1 MGFGSGG
8 GGFTP
13 SPNNVPGSTETGTL
27 LTDTHQFTGSV
38 DITGSLTLNG
48 SSVTGGGGGGGGA
61 VSSYT
66 NSGDNRVI
74 TSVNSNTINGE
85 ANFTFDG
92 SNMVMSDD
100 TDAKANIGRAVV
112 GYNGSR
118 ADAANFA
125 HRDHVSDT
133 AYALQQR
140 STGETVLN
148 APTGQN
154 VSMRINGTNA
164 LVVAGAAGGNVGI
177 NTGSPAARL
186 HVSASSVENDV
197 LRVDG
202 VGTKENALYVSG
214 SGRVGI
220 GTGTPD
226 STLEIRS
233 TTTQQKWSYDDDHE
247 FTVTVGSNGETVLAV
262 SGTTI
267 AGLGASD
274 LALDVS
280 SGGDIFFRRDGD
292 RLRFGISTGDTFI
305 QADNQDTDIAFRIH
319 PDAGLGAIGTEV
331 FRVDASG
338 AGALLMSGT
347 ISNPGG
353 NAPINF
359 RDTATSIHSPG
370 ANRLALTAPTL
381 EVTGTLGLNGT
392 SLTSTAAE
400 LNLLDASNGSPS
412 AGAWAAVERVGVY
425 TISGAKAGSSIAGGG
440 TNHVLGTL
448 PAGAYVTEAYL
459 DVTSVFA
466 VAGGAVAIS
475 LGTATTY
482 PAASRPFLEV
492 CQPSA
497 IPRTG
502 GTIDATSATGVITLS
517 AGSGFTPD
525 LFPGAKLP
533 AQENVILNVAD
544 GGGGTDGLTASGATL
559 ILKYIVM

>member
-13 SPNNVPGSTETGTL
+13 SPNNVPGSTQAGTDKD
-27 LTDTHQFTGSV
+27 TDLHQFTGSV

-48 SSVTGGGGGGGGA
+48 SAVTGGGGGGGTPG
-61 VSSYT
+61 
-66 NSGDNRVI
+66 G
-74 TSVNSNTINGE
+74 
-85 ANFTFDG
+85 
-92 SNMVMSDD
+92 
-100 TDAKANIGRAVV
+100 
-112 GYNGSR
+112 
-118 ADAANFA
+118 
-125 HRDHVSDT
+125 SDT
-133 AYALQQR
+133 QIQY
-140 STGETVLN
+140 N
-148 APTGQN
+148 
-154 VSMRINGTNA
+154 NG
-164 LVVAGAAGGNVGI
+164 GAFGG
-177 NTGSPAARL
+177 
-186 HVSASSVENDV
+186 ASGLIYDDV
-197 LRVDG
+197 
-202 VGTKENALYVSG
+202 NN
-214 SGRVGI
+214 RVGI
-220 GTGTPD
+220 GVADPD
-226 STLEIRS
+226 SKIEILS
-233 TTTQQKWSYDDDHE
+233 TTTQQKWSYDADS
-247 FTVTVGSNGETVLAV
+247 FATITVADGG
-262 SGTTI
+262 GTTI
-267 AGLGASD
+267 ETSETGNLTLSSD
-274 LALDVS
+274 
-280 SGGDIFFRRDGD
+280 DIFLVADG
-292 RLRFGISTGDTFI
+292 
-305 QADNQDTDIAFRIH
+305 
-319 PDAGLGAIGTEV
+319 GAINFANPAGTTKLAIDIENAGGLSFISNVKNNDLVFRVGTGVKEV
-331 FRVDASG
+331 FRIDQSE
-338 AGALLMSGT
+338 GALLMSG
-347 ISNPGG
+347 NVDVPGG
-353 NAPINF
+353 LAPINF
-359 RDTATSIHSPG
+359 RDTATNIHSPG

-412 AGAWAAVERVGVY
+412 AGAWGAVERIGVY
-425 TISGAKAGSSIAGGG
+425 TIAGAKAGSAIGGGG

-517 AGSGFTPD
+517 AGSGFSPD

-544 GGGGTDGLTASGATL
+544 GGGGTDGVTASGATL